1 MKKIKPFIINLNA
14 TDLLVVL
21 FTTFLSVLAVIF
33 NSKVIYWKEI
43 VLINILL
50 QTFIF
55 TLAYFDEH
63 KRNMF
68 THQLRFWYLVPLI
81 FLLFKEVYNLVGPIR
96 GKIYDQFLIE
106 ADRFLF
112 GTDPTHVLFNIANPY
127 LTELLQI
134 VYGTFF
140 FLPII
145 LGVSLLRKNKKKELY
160 YMAFIIVLGFVLS
173 YMGYFLLPSIGPRF
187 TLHDFDLT
195 NVELPGLYLTN
206 FLREIVNA
214 GESIP
219 AGTPNPALVVQRDA
233 FPSGHTQMTLLVMYL
248 SIKFKSRSKYFF
260 IPNGTLLIFATVYL
274 RYHYVVD
281 LIAGAIFMVLTLW
294 LGKHL
299 FKWWM
304 NVRNEKD
311 YYKVD
316 A

>member
-1 MKKIKPFIINLNA
+1 MKKIKSFIINLNA

-21 FTTFLSVLAVIF
+21 FTTFLSILAIIF
-33 NSKVIYWKEI
+33 NAKVIYWKEI
-43 VLINILL
+43 VGINILL
-50 QTFIF
+50 QSFIF
-55 TLAYFDEH
+55 TLAYYDEH
-63 KRNMF
+63 KSSMF
-68 THQLRFWYLVPLI
+68 THQLRFWYLVPMI
-81 FLLFKEVYNLVGPIR
+81 FLSFKEIYNLVDPIR
-96 GKIYDQFLIE
+96 GKIYDDLLIQ

-112 GTDPTHVLFNIANPY
+112 GTDPTKLLYHIANPY

-145 LGVSLLRKNKKKELY
+145 LGISLLCKDRKKELY
-160 YMAFIIVLGFVLS
+160 YLAFIMVLGFFLS
-173 YMGYFLLPSIGPRF
+173 YIGYILLPAIGPRF
-187 TLHDFDLT
+187 TLHDFSIT
-195 NVELPGLYLTN
+195 NIELPGLHLTN

-248 SIKFKSRSKYFF
+248 SVKFKSRSRYFL
-260 IPNGTLLIFATVYL
+260 IPNGTLLIFSTVYL

-281 LIAGAIFMVLTLW
+281 LIAGIIFMLLTLW

-304 NVRNEKD
+304 GIRKEDD
-311 YYKVD
+311 YYRVNG
-316 A
+316 

>member
-50 QTFIF
+50 QIFIF

-63 KRNMF
+63 KKNMF

-81 FLLFKEVYNLVGPIR
+81 FLLFKEVYNLLDPIR

-173 YMGYFLLPSIGPRF
+173 YIGYFLLPSIGPRF

-206 FLREIVNA
+206 FLREIVNT

-219 AGTPNPALVVQRDA
+219 SGTPNPALVVQRDA

>member
-81 FLLFKEVYNLVGPIR
+81 FLLFKEVYNLVDPIR

-219 AGTPNPALVVQRDA
+219 TGTPNPALVVQRDA

>member
-1 MKKIKPFIINLNA
+1 
-14 TDLLVVL
+14 
-21 FTTFLSVLAVIF
+21 
-33 NSKVIYWKEI
+33 
-43 VLINILL
+43 
-50 QTFIF
+50 
-55 TLAYFDEH
+55 
-63 KRNMF
+63 
-68 THQLRFWYLVPLI
+68 
-81 FLLFKEVYNLVGPIR
+81 
-96 GKIYDQFLIE
+96 
-106 ADRFLF
+106 
-112 GTDPTHVLFNIANPY
+112 
-127 LTELLQI
+127 
-134 VYGTFF
+134 
-140 FLPII
+140 
-145 LGVSLLRKNKKKELY
+145 
-160 YMAFIIVLGFVLS
+160 
-173 YMGYFLLPSIGPRF
+173 
-187 TLHDFDLT
+187 
-195 NVELPGLYLTN
+195 VELPGLYLTN

-248 SIKFKSRSKYFF
+248 SIKFKSRSRYFF

-304 NVRNEKD
+304 SVRNEKD

>member
-33 NSKVIYWKEI
+33 NGKVIYWKEI

-50 QTFIF
+50 QIFIF

-81 FLLFKEVYNLVGPIR
+81 FLLFKEVYNLLDPIR

-173 YMGYFLLPSIGPRF
+173 YIGYFLLPSIGPRF

-206 FLREIVNA
+206 FLREIVNT

-219 AGTPNPALVVQRDA
+219 SGTPNPAFVVQRDA

>member
-81 FLLFKEVYNLVGPIR
+81 FLLFKEVYNLVDPIR